1 VANLPARAAGSEG
14 RARERFASK
23 LAAAWPFP
31 VQSAA
36 YIGVSPS
43 LFDELVRDGRMPQ
56 PIRINLRVLWDRWQL
71 DEVFTALAGE
81 LEDVWG
87 NPQV

>member
-1 VANLPARAAGSEG
+1 MANLPALAAGSEG
-14 RARERFASK
+14 RALASK

-31 VQSAA
+31 RTVGRLHRRVA
-36 YIGVSPS
+36 PS
-43 LFDELVRDGRMPQ
+43 LELVRDGRMPQ
-56 PIRINLRVLWDRWQL
+56 PIRINSRVLWDRWQL
-71 DEVFTALAGE
+71 DDAFTAVAGE